1 MLYLLAILF
10 SAVISVGLTLGV
22 RRLALAFNIV
32 DSPSTD
38 PSRKIHRRPIPLLGG
53 VGVIGTFLLGILG
66 VLVFFPDLLS
76 GSISGS
82 LLIGISIGSLFILI
96 GGALDDRY
104 NLPPLLQ
111 LVFPFLASLSVIV
124 SGLDLSF
131 ITNPFGGIFSLSGWE
146 FSVWGQAYSGV
157 SILFLLA
164 WIFSV
169 SYTTKILDGL
179 DGLVSGIA
187 VISGIILMFLSL
199 AIGLSDVALLSAIFS
214 GAYLGFLVFNFHPA
228 SIFLGES
235 GALFAGFLLS
245 ILAVMG
251 SGKVAT
257 AFLVLGIPILDMVWT
272 LFRRMVIE
280 RKSPFKGDR
289 KHLHFL
295 LLDRGLSQRQA
306 VLTLYLFSGIFGLV
320 ALFLQ
325 SMGKLV
331 AIIVL
336 IILMILLLE
345 LLYFRKGNVDGN
357 GIKS

>member
-187 VISGIILMFLSL
+187 VISGIILMF
-199 AIGLSDVALLSAIFS
+199 
-214 GAYLGFLVFNFHPA
+214 P
-228 SIFLGES
+228 
-235 GALFAGFLLS
+235 
-245 ILAVMG
+245 
-251 SGKVAT
+251 
-257 AFLVLGIPILDMVWT
+257 
-272 LFRRMVIE
+272 
-280 RKSPFKGDR
+280 
-289 KHLHFL
+289 
-295 LLDRGLSQRQA
+295 
-306 VLTLYLFSGIFGLV
+306 
-320 ALFLQ
+320 
-325 SMGKLV
+325 
-331 AIIVL
+331 VL
-336 IILMILLLE
+336 IWD
-345 LLYFRKGNVDGN
+345 F
-357 GIKS
+357 